1 MSNTVSLD
9 IIARLVECG
18 MEEKHAQIVMDLA
31 SHPPSKASDVGKR
44 IGISRMDA
52 YNSLRKMQ
60 DLGLVKAT
68 LDKPMR
74 FLGIKIE
81 EVFGL
86 LIQKSEMDLRRMQ
99 DHLDAMKSEAHRVL
113 LSHENEYHEP
123 NFTVLKDRH
132 AIMANLQS
140 ILSEAE
146 HSVWMLLGEWG
157 IFHLR
162 RSGAFE
168 ALTDAV
174 NRGIEVKISTSLNEK
189 TVKFFD
195 DLDTRI
201 EIRHHEEFRMQGV
214 YVDDEVGLQFINVE
228 KNPTGRGKTDSAL
241 LIESKAFMEAQSQLM
256 AIQWGAGTSYRAAK
270 ARLVEGKI
278 IEPLNLSLGDGSY
291 YERLRSAINEQLAL
305 NNEPPNT
312 VLRRPGEPINIDEP
326 TTAEALQKLGI
337 DLDDVLLGVGIRIG
351 EELASKWDN
360 VKDDQEFWKHL
371 SNEWNQLGM
380 GKIVTNGMPPE
391 KLTVQNGGACG
402 GRPTSNSMLCHLD
415 EGVLKGIL
423 RIRHDFVIL
432 STQRVC
438 PTDGSNSC
446 HFEIECEKE
455 TMEPS
460 L

>member
-1 MSNTVSLD
+1 
-9 IIARLVECG
+9 
-18 MEEKHAQIVMDLA
+18 
-31 SHPPSKASDVGKR
+31 
-44 IGISRMDA
+44 MDA

-86 LIQKSEMDLRRMQ
+86 LIQKSAMDLRRMQ
-99 DHLDAMKSEAHRVL
+99 DHLDDMKSEAHRVL

-270 ARLVEGKI
+270 ARLIEGKI
-278 IEPLNLSLGDGSY
+278 IEPLNLSLGEGSY

-305 NNEPPNT
+305 NNDPPNT
-312 VLRRPGEPINIDEP
+312 VLRRPGEPVNIEEP

-337 DLDDVLLGVGIRIG
+337 DLNDVLLGVGIRIG

-360 VKDDQEFWKHL
+360 VQDDQEFWKHL
-371 SNEWNQLGM
+371 SNEWSQLGM

>member
-1 MSNTVSLD
+1 MSNAVSSD

-31 SHPPSKASDVGKR
+31 THPPSKASDVGKR

-60 DLGLVKAT
+60 DLGFVKAT

-74 FLGIKIE
+74 FLGLKIQ

-86 LIQKSEMDLRRMQ
+86 LIQKSKMDLRRMQ
-99 DHLDAMKSEAHRVL
+99 EHLDAMKSDAHNVL
-113 LSHENEYHEP
+113 LSHDNEYHEP

-132 AIMANLQS
+132 SIMANLQS

-146 HSVWMLLGEWG
+146 HSVWMLLGDWG

-168 ALTDAV
+168 ALQDAV
-174 NRGIEVKISTSLNEK
+174 NRGIDVKISTSLNDK
-189 TVKFFD
+189 TIKFFD

-270 ARLVEGKI
+270 ARLTEGRI
-278 IEPLNLSLGDGSY
+278 IEPLNLSLGEGSY
-291 YERLRSAINEQLAL
+291 YERLRSSVNEQLAIQ
-305 NNEPPNT
+305 NDQPNT
-312 VLRRPGEPINIDEP
+312 ILRREGEPIAIDGNVS
-326 TTAEALQKLGI
+326 AEALQNLGV
-337 DLDDVLLGVGIRIG
+337 DLDEVLLGVGIRIG

-360 VKDDQEFWKHL
+360 VQDDNEFWKHL
-371 SNEWNQLGM
+371 SHEWNQLGM
-380 GKIVTNGMPPE
+380 GQILTNGMPPNS
-391 KLTVQNGGACG
+391 LTVLNGGACG
-402 GRPTSNSMLCHLD
+402 GNPTSNSMLCHLD

-423 RIRHDFVIL
+423 KTRHDFVIL

-438 PTDGSNSC
+438 TNDGSNSC
-446 HFEIECEKE
+446 HFKIDSEKE
-455 TMEPS
+455 TLEPS

>member
-1 MSNTVSLD
+1 MSNIVSLD

-18 MEEKHAQIVMDLA
+18 MEDKHAQIVIDLA
-31 SHPPSKASDVGKR
+31 THPPSKASDVGKR

-81 EVFGL
+81 EVFEL

-99 DHLDAMKSEAHRVL
+99 DHLEVMRSDAHNVL
-113 LSHENEYHEP
+113 LSHENEYTEP

-146 HSVWMLLGEWG
+146 HSVWMLLGDWG

-168 ALTDAV
+168 ALTEAV

-189 TVKFFD
+189 TIRFFD
-195 DLDTRI
+195 DLDSRI

-214 YVDDEVGLQFINVE
+214 YVDEEVGLQFINVE

-256 AIQWGAGTSYRAAK
+256 AIQWGAGMSYRSAK
-270 ARLVEGKI
+270 ARLIEGKI
-278 IEPLNLSLGDGSY
+278 IEPLKLSLGDGSY
-291 YERLRSAINEQLAL
+291 YERLRSAIGEQLTVQI
-305 NNEPPNT
+305 EPSNT
-312 VLRRPGEPINIDEP
+312 VLRRPGEPIVTQEISS
-326 TTAEALQKLGI
+326 AVALQKLGV
-337 DLDDVLLGVGIRIG
+337 DLNDVLLGVGIRIG

-360 VKDDQEFWKHL
+360 VQDDVEFWKHL
-371 SNEWNQLGM
+371 SHEWNQLGM
-380 GKIVTNGMPPE
+380 GQILTAGMPPE
-391 KLTVQNGGACG
+391 TLTVQNGGACG
-402 GRPTSNSMLCHLD
+402 GKPNENSMLCHLD
-415 EGVLKGIL
+415 EGVLSGIL
-423 RIRHDFVIL
+423 KTRHDFVIL
-432 STQRVC
+432 ATERVC
-438 PTDGSNSC
+438 PTDGSDSC
-446 HFEIECEKE
+446 HFEIQCEE
-455 TMEPS
+455 QNIEPS
-460 L
+460 I